1 MLRLQPHGIE
11 IGSILVI
18 ERGNQDTI
26 CRGSERRSIWLWYYC
41 QRMRT
46 KCGNKIDEEID
57 GLIEKLEQG
66 VLDPQISDYI
76 FWSEMSP
83 EEIADKALRYKPIE
97 L

>member
-1 MLRLQPHGIE
+1 MVLLSKDE
-11 IGSILVI
+11 IINLI
-18 ERGNQDTI
+18 DEI
-26 CRGSERRSIWLWYYC
+26 
-41 QRMRT
+41 T
-46 KCGNKIDEEID
+46 KCGNKSEEEID

-83 EEIADKALRYKPIE
+83 EEIADRALRYKPIE

>member
-1 MLRLQPHGIE
+1 MVLLSKDE
-11 IGSILVI
+11 IINLI
-18 ERGNQDTI
+18 DEITR
-26 CRGSERRSIWLWYYC
+26 
-41 QRMRT
+41 
-46 KCGNKIDEEID
+46 CGNKSEEEID

>member
-1 MLRLQPHGIE
+1 MVLLSKDE
-11 IGSILVI
+11 IINLI
-18 ERGNQDTI
+18 DEI
-26 CRGSERRSIWLWYYC
+26 
-41 QRMRT
+41 T
-46 KCGNKIDEEID
+46 KCGNKSEEEID

-83 EEIADKALRYKPIE
+83 EEIADKALRYTPIE

>member
-1 MLRLQPHGIE
+1 MVLLSKHE
-11 IGSILVI
+11 IINLI
-18 ERGNQDTI
+18 DEI
-26 CRGSERRSIWLWYYC
+26 
-41 QRMRT
+41 T
-46 KCGNKIDEEID
+46 KCGNKSEEEID

>member
-1 MLRLQPHGIE
+1 MQKSIVLKIGKLLIDE
-11 IGSILVI
+11 I
-18 ERGNQDTI
+18 
-26 CRGSERRSIWLWYYC
+26 
-41 QRMRT
+41 T
-46 KCGNKIDEEID
+46 KCGNKSEEEID

>member
-1 MLRLQPHGIE
+1 MVMLLLSNDE
-11 IGSILVI
+11 IIYLI
-18 ERGNQDTI
+18 DEI
-26 CRGSERRSIWLWYYC
+26 
-41 QRMRT
+41 T
-46 KCGNKIDEEID
+46 KCGNKSEDEID

>member
-1 MLRLQPHGIE
+1 MVLLSKDE
-11 IGSILVI
+11 IINLI
-18 ERGNQDTI
+18 DEI
-26 CRGSERRSIWLWYYC
+26 
-41 QRMRT
+41 T
-46 KCGNKIDEEID
+46 KCGNKSEEEID

>member
-1 MLRLQPHGIE
+1 MVLLSKDEIINLIE
-11 IGSILVI
+11 EI
-18 ERGNQDTI
+18 
-26 CRGSERRSIWLWYYC
+26 
-41 QRMRT
+41 T
-46 KCGNKIDEEID
+46 KCGNKSEEEIV